1 MQKDN
6 SSSNRLRMNM
16 VRLWLWILIFF
27 LFSMW
32 LWDFSQR
39 DFQQT
44 TEISY
49 SLFRTQL
56 IDNNIREVTVRGD
69 RIVGFVKEPVKQP
82 NDPNNTISNFST
94 IIPSFGDSE
103 LMVLLTSRNVNV
115 QTELNHGVTVW
126 SMMLTFLPF
135 MLILGMG
142 WYMIMGMRRQGQ
154 NFFSMTSSKAHL
166 YEKRKENITFNDVA
180 GATGAKRELQ
190 EIVEYLKNP
199 ARFQYLG
206 GAVPKGVLL
215 VGPPGTGKT
224 LLARAIAGEA
234 DVPFY
239 SITGSD
245 FMEMFVGIG
254 ASRVR
259 NMFSDARKIAP
270 SIIFIDELDSI
281 GRTRGAGL
289 TSGHDEREQT
299 LNQLL
304 SELDG
309 FEPSESIIV
318 LAATNRPD
326 ILDPALLRPGRFD
339 RRITVEMPTLEDRLQ
354 ILHIHA
360 RNKPF
365 EESVDLKSLAR
376 GTPGFSG
383 ADLENLLNESAL
395 IAARK
400 NKHSIGSE
408 DIEEARDK
416 VMLGLAREN
425 LALTEEETTLLA
437 YHEGGHA
444 IVAALLPHAD
454 PIHKVTIVP
463 RSQSLGVT
471 QQLPERDKYVYRKEY
486 LLDRMAVM
494 MGGRAAENLVFQ
506 TSTNGSES
514 DLKVALTLARKMV
527 LDWGMSEKFQN
538 VAWGSRS
545 DQIFLSD
552 EISPHRQY
560 SEATCR
566 EIDEEVKTVLELSY
580 SRSVALLTENRS
592 WLDRVAAILV
602 EKEEITG
609 TEVHELRE
617 SAIGT
622 SHKHPGSLSSEK
634 RAALVPQRIPFH

>member
-1 MQKDN
+1 
-6 SSSNRLRMNM
+6 
-16 VRLWLWILIFF
+16 
-27 LFSMW
+27 
-32 LWDFSQR
+32 
-39 DFQQT
+39 
-44 TEISY
+44 
-49 SLFRTQL
+49 
-56 IDNNIREVTVRGD
+56 
-69 RIVGFVKEPVKQP
+69 
-82 NDPNNTISNFST
+82 
-94 IIPSFGDSE
+94 
-103 LMVLLTSRNVNV
+103 
-115 QTELNHGVTVW
+115 
-126 SMMLTFLPF
+126 
-135 MLILGMG
+135 
-142 WYMIMGMRRQGQ
+142 
-154 NFFSMTSSKAHL
+154 
-166 YEKRKENITFNDVA
+166 
-180 GATGAKRELQ
+180 
-190 EIVEYLKNP
+190 
-199 ARFQYLG
+199 
-206 GAVPKGVLL
+206 
-215 VGPPGTGKT
+215 
-224 LLARAIAGEA
+224 
-234 DVPFY
+234 
-239 SITGSD
+239 
-245 FMEMFVGIG
+245 MEMFVGIG

-592 WLDRVAAILV
+592 WLDRVAAFLV